1 MMLSINPKIVDAP
14 PDIGF
19 FEAEEREGFFV
30 SSMMK
35 RYWAAQLKVLSDV
48 ARVCKKHNIRWFA
61 DCGTLL
67 GAVRHGGYIPWDDD
81 LDICMLRHDWLR
93 FFEVAKA
100 ELPKEYCVINLDLEK
115 DFDLLLG
122 RVVNSHAIE
131 LDSGHLKEFFGCPY
145 SVGIDIF
152 PLDGLFDDE
161 EKEESRRSLASDVKK
176 AYDLVGSGKLDTPEC
191 KNLLSDIEKRSH
203 TTLHRNSGLYR
214 ELLLLTEKLYRMC
227 PSDKATHIALM
238 PFWVSH
244 HDHRYSCGMFRDTIL
259 LPFEYIDIPVPAKY
273 NEVLKIEYGEY
284 MTIHK
289 GGGVHE
295 YPVYKDQEAILRK
308 TNNANPFR
316 FTLTKGALNSF
327 HREKT
332 GKEKC
337 LEMTGTL
344 LKAHEEVRDLSL
356 AGNSDAA
363 LQVLNGCQ
371 ALAIS
376 LGTQMEKNMP
386 GSEALVHMLEDYCEK
401 VYVAS
406 TSWDENSAG
415 SLSTSIG
422 NVETE
427 IENYFSTKKKEV
439 LFLPCKA
446 SWWKSMEPVYRKYKG
461 LADCEVIVMPLSY
474 LTGDRLTGVNGGR
487 QNDAAQLPDYINP
500 VTPNDYDI
508 VSRHPDII
516 ITQYPYDD
524 WGQTV
529 DVPEFFYSKN
539 LTAYTDEL
547 IYVPCFDVDPPIDE
561 NDKAAAA
568 IKVMIEQPA
577 VLYCDKVIVHSE
589 AMKKLYV
596 DTLFEKT
603 GERDYW
609 DKKLIVWDE
618 KKASPKKTDP
628 PKNSAFPKEWQ
639 DKVGN
644 CKVLLFGI
652 NAAFLLENGNAAI
665 EKLKI
670 AMLEITEHSDDLLCI
685 FSPST
690 DINSISDI
698 APGLWHAYTEF
709 SASIKEKENVI
720 YDEDQSAEKYIS
732 SISGYYGTAGVLA
745 HRCRNIGKPV
755 MLMAI
760 V

>member
-1 MMLSINPKIVDAP
+1 
-14 PDIGF
+14 
-19 FEAEEREGFFV
+19 
-30 SSMMK
+30 
-35 RYWAAQLKVLSDV
+35 
-48 ARVCKKHNIRWFA
+48 
-61 DCGTLL
+61 
-67 GAVRHGGYIPWDDD
+67 
-81 LDICMLRHDWLR
+81 
-93 FFEVAKA
+93 
-100 ELPKEYCVINLDLEK
+100 
-115 DFDLLLG
+115 
-122 RVVNSHAIE
+122 
-131 LDSGHLKEFFGCPY
+131 
-145 SVGIDIF
+145 
-152 PLDGLFDDE
+152 
-161 EKEESRRSLASDVKK
+161 
-176 AYDLVGSGKLDTPEC
+176 
-191 KNLLSDIEKRSH
+191 
-203 TTLHRNSGLYR
+203 
-214 ELLLLTEKLYRMC
+214 
-227 PSDKATHIALM
+227 
-238 PFWVSH
+238 
-244 HDHRYSCGMFRDTIL
+244 
-259 LPFEYIDIPVPAKY
+259 
-273 NEVLKIEYGEY
+273 
-284 MTIHK
+284 
-289 GGGVHE
+289 
-295 YPVYKDQEAILRK
+295 
-308 TNNANPFR
+308 
-316 FTLTKGALNSF
+316 
-327 HREKT
+327 
-332 GKEKC
+332 
-337 LEMTGTL
+337 
-344 LKAHEEVRDLSL
+344 
-356 AGNSDAA
+356 
-363 LQVLNGCQ
+363 
-371 ALAIS
+371 
-376 LGTQMEKNMP
+376 
-386 GSEALVHMLEDYCEK
+386 
-401 VYVAS
+401 
-406 TSWDENSAG
+406 
-415 SLSTSIG
+415 
-422 NVETE
+422 
-427 IENYFSTKKKEV
+427 
-439 LFLPCKA
+439 
-446 SWWKSMEPVYRKYKG
+446 MEPVYRKYKG

-639 DKVGN
+639 DKVRN

-652 NAAFLLENGNAAI
+652 NAAFLLENENAAI
-665 EKLKI
+665 EKLKT

-698 APGLWHAYTEF
+698 DPGLWHAYTEF